1 MIHSVSPP
9 IAEEIE
15 VAMPDAGTL
24 PVISLSVLNADE
36 CARWTDAVL
45 ALKSHWTAR
54 DPDLPFFTLGL
65 AAYCDASL
73 EEAHPPY
80 RVESYRQWNNRL
92 LVKHFGGLLEQCCQA
107 LAAATGLPAVCP
119 GGHAAIPGFHIHLPH
134 PVFAHDIASQHVDRQ
149 FQRVFAGADP
159 DPSEVLTFTLPIS
172 MPTGAALRI
181 WHSEQQP
188 SLYPY
193 HLGTMMI
200 HSGLSLHQAVI
211 NPHGEPVPRIML
223 QGHGLRR
230 EEQWNLY
237 W

>member
-1 MIHSVSPP
+1 MVHSVSPP

-188 SLYPY
+188 SVYPY